1 MRRRSNF
8 NKYFLII
15 MSFVFLGYLVNVYIT
30 KRDTRQA
37 GTAEDES
44 VERCTRNDFKVIDI
58 QWPQKGQDA
67 VEIINSITITNN
79 GDYDC
84 KDMRGI
90 VQFLSNEGTELDR
103 SDFVISEKIRSK
115 ETKTFKSIPLEQQT
129 SANAS
134 DASVTIVGAMF
145 HPEKGE

>member
-37 GTAEDES
+37 GTYEDES
-44 VERCTRNDFKVIDI
+44 VERCTRNDFKVMDI

-67 VEIINSITITNN
+67 VEIINSMTITNN
-79 GDYDC
+79 GDYEC
-84 KDMRGI
+84 KDIKGVIR
-90 VQFLSNEGTELDR
+90 FLSNEGTELDR
-103 SDFVISEKIRSK
+103 SDFIISEKIRSK
-115 ETKTFKSIPLEQQT
+115 ETKTFKNIPLKQLT
-129 SANAS
+129 SANTS
-134 DASVTIVGAMF
+134 DASVTIVGASF
-145 HPEKGE
+145 YPEKGE